1 MFVFDRAKVRATAL
15 VMAATAAIQIW
26 PNAYADEIAKAT
38 LAQEAE
44 VKASKKTKKPKNKER
59 VGHGAD
65 VVAQSSPW
73 RLAPVAHQLHRSRSE
88 AIEKKEP
95 TRTDKINAV
104 LKAAKQ
110 QIGKPYRW
118 GAVGPSSF
126 DCSGFTMFVWRR
138 AGVHLP
144 HNSGAQRGATKPVP
158 LDEMKPGDLIFS
170 SGHVG
175 MYVGG
180 GKMIHSPRS
189 GRTVSIDPIHSN
201 AYGAGRPLP

>member
-15 VMAATAAIQIW
+15 VMAATAAIQIF

-38 LAQEAE
+38 IAPEAE
-44 VKASKKTKKPKNKER
+44 VKAQKKTKKKER
-59 VGHGAD
+59 DGHPANA
-65 VVAQSSPW
+65 VAQSSPW
-73 RLAPVAHQLHRSRSE
+73 RLAPVAHQLHRTEVAVKREPSR
-88 AIEKKEP
+88 A
-95 TRTDKINAV
+95 DKISAV